1 MDETASE
8 SDSTPGQD
16 ATAVEP
22 ARFGR
27 LLAILVVSFI
37 ASGIRSPA
45 AITVSVAL
53 NLLLVIVAFRATGL
67 RTTQP
72 RLYALAA
79 LALAAILF
87 MAAVPNDSSWR
98 AIPAF
103 AQVLLSATL
112 VVALLLA
119 VLKRDVVDIQTIL
132 GAVSAYLLIGAAF
145 SWLYLGMDILDE
157 QQFSMP
163 STETNQFPDFSYVVL
178 TTLGFGN
185 QLPTDSISSRFVV
198 AEAITGQIFLATFV
212 ARLVALYGRTP
223 DRRRPD
229 GEI

>member
-8 SDSTPGQD
+8 SDSTTGQD
-16 ATAVEP
+16 TASVNP
-22 ARFGR
+22 ARFGK
-27 LLAILVVSFI
+27 LLAIIVVSFI
-37 ASGIRSPA
+37 ASGISGPA
-45 AITVSVAL
+45 AITVSAGL
-53 NLLLVIVAFRATGL
+53 NLLLVIVAFRTTGL

-79 LALAAILF
+79 LALVAILI
-87 MAAVPNDSSWR
+87 MAAVPNDSNWR

-103 AQVLLSATL
+103 AQVVLSVTL
-112 VVALLLA
+112 VVALLMA

-132 GAVSAYLLIGAAF
+132 GAISAYMLIGAAF

-163 STETNQFPDFSYVVL
+163 SSETDQFPDFSYVVL

-198 AEAITGQIFLATFV
+198 GEAITGQIFLATFV